1 MNPSDLY
8 ARLRETV
15 LAALAQI
22 IPDLPADIAARV
34 EVTPTR
40 DPAHGDMATNAAMV
54 TAKAARQ
61 PPAKIAAALVQHLAG
76 APDIASAVA
85 AGPGFVNLRLH
96 SHTFRALLPIILN
109 QAESYGDGTAGSGT
123 KINVEYVSANPTGP
137 MHIGHCRGAVVGDAL
152 ANLLAKA
159 GYDVTKEFYI
169 NDAGAQVTALAWAAY
184 WRYLQAIGTPLS
196 EADFTEE
203 VPGGLQ
209 YRGDYLIPI
218 GALLAEQYGAS
229 LALPDG
235 GIAAPEVWLDIVRD
249 FTIAAMMREM
259 REDLHLLGVDQEV
272 FASERAIVE
281 SGAVDA
287 AIDWLQTQG
296 LIYQGILE
304 PPKGKTPDDWEPRP
318 QTLFR
323 STQFDDDVDRPLR
336 KSDGSNTYFANDIAY
351 HADKIQRGYDELI
364 NVLGADH
371 GGYVKRMQASVKALS
386 HGNTA
391 FTAILCQTVH
401 IMRGGEPVKMSK
413 RAGTYVALRDLLD
426 EVGKDAVRFTMLT
439 RKADAQMEFDLD
451 QAVAQTR
458 DNPVFYVQY
467 AHARCRSV
475 LRAAADM
482 FGDAQV
488 ADAALAEALLDSLA
502 AEAEMA
508 VIRRLAQWPRLV
520 EGAAQAREPH
530 RIAFFLY
537 DLAAD
542 FHMLWNRGKD
552 DSTLRFL
559 QADRPAET
567 LARLALVAAT
577 AVMLPSCP
585 PVLGVGPGTK
595 RLARI
600 AGGLGATLVL
610 VVGGSSLI
618 SQRSAPVPV
627 VQADSRPVRVKPE
640 NPGGMQVAGA

>member
-1 MNPSDLY
+1 MGRDVYALMREIVVGAVRSVVPELSDDIV
-8 ARLRETV
+8 AR
-15 LAALAQI
+15 I
-22 IPDLPADIAARV
+22 
-34 EVTPTR
+34 EVTPPR
-40 DPAHGDMATNAAMV
+40 DPSHGDMATNAALV
-54 TAKAARQ
+54 AAKMARQ
-61 PPAKIAAALVQHLAG
+61 PPAKLADAICEHLRHAAGVVE
-76 APDIASAVA
+76 ASA
-85 AGPGFVNLRLH
+85 AGPGFVNLKLNAAMFH
-96 SHTFRALLPIILN
+96 ALLPDILR
-109 QAESYGDGTAGSGT
+109 AGEGYGDSDSGNGTR
-123 KINVEYVSANPTGP
+123 INVEYVSANPTGP

-152 ANLLAKA
+152 ANLLLKA
-159 GYDVTKEFYI
+159 GYDVTKEYYI

-196 EADFTEE
+196 EADFSDE

-209 YRGDYLIPI
+209 YRGEYLIQV
-218 GALLAEQYGAS
+218 GQRLAERYGVS
-229 LALPDG
+229 LAQPDG
-235 GIAAPEVWLDIVRD
+235 DIAAPEVWLETVRD
-249 FTIAAMMREM
+249 FTVAAMMQEIRD
-259 REDLHLLGVDQEV
+259 DLHLLGVDQDV
-272 FASERAIVE
+272 FSSERAMIE
-281 SGAVDA
+281 TGAVDA
-287 AIDWLQTQG
+287 SIEWLLERG
-296 LIYQGILE
+296 LIYEGVLE
-304 PPKGKTPDDWEPRP
+304 PPKGKAPDDWEPRP

-323 STQFDDDVDRPLR
+323 ATQFGDDVDRPLR

-351 HADKIQRGYDELI
+351 HADKVKRGYDVLI
-364 NVLGADH
+364 DVLGADH
-371 GGYVKRMQASVKALS
+371 GGYVKRMSAAVKALS
-386 HGNTA
+386 GNKDTSFEA
-391 FTAILCQTVH
+391 VLCQMVRVV
-401 IMRGGEPVKMSK
+401 RGGEPVRMSK
-413 RAGTYVALRDLLD
+413 RAGTFVTMRDLLD
-426 EVGKDAVRFTMLT
+426 EVGRDAVRFTMLT

-475 LRAAADM
+475 LRAAAEM

-577 AVMLPSCP
+577 AVVIRSGLTVM
-585 PVLGVGPGTK
+585 GV
-595 RLARI
+595 
-600 AGGLGATLVL
+600 
-610 VVGGSSLI
+610 
-618 SQRSAPVPV
+618 VPV
-627 VQADSRPVRVKPE
+627 EEMR
-640 NPGGMQVAGA
+640 